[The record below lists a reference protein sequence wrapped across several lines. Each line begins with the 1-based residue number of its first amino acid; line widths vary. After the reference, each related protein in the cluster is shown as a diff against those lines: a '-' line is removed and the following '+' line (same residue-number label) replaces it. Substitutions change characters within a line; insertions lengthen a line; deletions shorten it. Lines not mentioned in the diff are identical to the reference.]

1 MAMRQEGVFT
11 FDKQVIMVCAPE
23 DLDKFEVFFIRFHE
37 ATSHGNYNCTT
48 GNNSRLYD
56 SEYEEW
62 LHNKDQ
68 QLYKKVN
75 DYTHDEQCSF
85 SQMLN
90 DEFHYIARQ
99 SVATEFVLSSKF
111 TMSKQ
116 EMKRCHPDKTDDP
129 NAIETFKKFTAA
141 NAKAQEMQP

>member
-1 MAMRQEGVFT
+1 MPTAALCARAEALNDDVVGKRVLW
-11 FDKQVIMVCAPE
+11 VCAPE
-23 DLDKFEVFFIRFHE
+23 DLDNFEVFFIRFHE

-90 DEFHYIARQ
+90 
-99 SVATEFVLSSKF
+99 VAT
-111 TMSKQ
+111 
-116 EMKRCHPDKTDDP
+116 PY
-129 NAIETFKKFTAA
+129 
-141 NAKAQEMQP
+141 